1 MGQEMDDQ
9 VPAQDRDRQEEDF
22 SLISSSLGRMRMM
35 IGRRIIGRIALQQTE
50 PGLELTHLDVIDA
63 VRRRAPEGEV
73 TVGAIAEF
81 IRVDPSRSSRLVA
94 DLVQRGLLR
103 RTVSQED
110 ARRSVVELTERAHE
124 YFRVADRVK
133 QGFIRDITADW
144 SAEDLDRFA
153 VLLERFVTGFEDRAR
168 MQSEVGPESMQAR
181 AASQAPAQGRGG
193 VED

>member
-9 VPAQDRDRQEEDF
+9 VPAQNRERQEEDF

-63 VRRRAPEGEV
+63 VRRRAPDGEV

-110 ARRSVVELTERAHE
+110 ARRSVVELTARADEH
-124 YFRVADRVK
+124 FRVADSVK
-133 QGFIRDITADW
+133 QRFIRDITADW
-144 SAEDLDRFA
+144 SADDLDRFS
-153 VLLERFVTGFEDRAR
+153 VLLDRFVTGFEERAR
-168 MQSEVGPESMQAR
+168 MQDDAG
-181 AASQAPAQGRGG
+181 
-193 VED
+193 

>member
-1 MGQEMDDQ
+1 MMEQMAD
-9 VPAQDRDRQEEDF
+9 QDRGRQEEDF
-22 SLISSSLGRMRMM
+22 ALISASLGRMRMM

-63 VRRRAPEGEV
+63 VRRRAPDGEV

-144 SAEDLDRFA
+144 SGEDLDRFA
-153 VLLERFVTGFEDRAR
+153 ILLDRFVSGLEERSRLPGDA
-168 MQSEVGPESMQAR
+168 G
-181 AASQAPAQGRGG
+181 
-193 VED
+193 